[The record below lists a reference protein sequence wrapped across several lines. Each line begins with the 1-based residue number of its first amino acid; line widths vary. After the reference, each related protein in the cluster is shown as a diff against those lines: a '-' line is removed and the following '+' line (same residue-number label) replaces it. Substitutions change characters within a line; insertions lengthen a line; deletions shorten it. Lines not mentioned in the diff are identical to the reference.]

1 MTTYTT
7 APEVERI
14 ADRLIEEHHKHLV
27 GIPIR
32 YVFRDKAASSRGK
45 LVLGKARKSTGL
57 NATLVHLVR
66 HDEPPD
72 RVDFF
77 VIEIAL
83 DTWRAL
89 TDAQKTALVDHELS
103 HCLTEVP
110 DGLDDDVTLVL
121 AGHDMEEFAAVVRRH
136 GLWRSD
142 LETFMVNSQQPTL
155 HETMAGD

>member
-1 MTTYTT
+1 MTGYVA

-14 ADRLIEEHHKHLV
+14 AETLIEEHHKHLI

-66 HDEPPD
+66 HDEPPE

-77 VIEIAL
+77 VIEIAQN
-83 DTWRAL
+83 TWRAM
-89 TDAQKTALVDHELS
+89 TDDQKTALVDHELS
-103 HCLTEVP
+103 HCLTEIP
-110 DGLDDDVTLVL
+110 DGPDDDVKLVL
-121 AGHDMEEFAAVVRRH
+121 AGHDLEEFAAVVRRH
-136 GLWRSD
+136 GLWRPD
-142 LETFMVNSQQPTL
+142 LETFMANSAQPTL
-155 HETMAGD
+155 HEAMGEG